1 MASRVL
7 TGTFAAQDRASVS
20 KEEGEILVLG
30 LVVGVCAKQVVPRT
44 EKSVAKM
51 IFARR
56 IRNSW
61 TKAQEDGKAAPSL
74 RCWIAESPE
83 CGCFLPNSRSKWLRE
98 WSDVQEPKKERA
110 IRGSVRSR

>member
-7 TGTFAAQDRASVS
+7 TGTFAAQDCASVR
-20 KEEGEILVLG
+20 KEVSEILVLG
-30 LVVGVCAKQVVPRT
+30 LAVGVCAKQVVPAT

-61 TKAQEDGKAAPSL
+61 PKAQEDGKASPSL
-74 RCWIAESPE
+74 RYWIAESPE
-83 CGCFLPNSRSKWLRE
+83 CGCF
-98 WSDVQEPKKERA
+98 
-110 IRGSVRSR
+110 